1 MNKLIAL
8 IALIIVPGIAL
19 AGITQPPNGIPEP
32 STIALMGLG
41 AVGVLAIALRGRRK

>member
-8 IALIIVPGIAL
+8 IAIVALPGMAL
-19 AGITQPPNGIPEP
+19 AGQPLPPTSIPEP